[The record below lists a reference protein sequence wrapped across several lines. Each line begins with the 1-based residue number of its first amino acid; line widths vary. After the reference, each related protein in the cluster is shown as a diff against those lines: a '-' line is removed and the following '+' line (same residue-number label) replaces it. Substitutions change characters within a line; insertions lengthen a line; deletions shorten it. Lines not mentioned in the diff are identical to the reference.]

1 MRFKVYVRLK
11 AGVLDVQG
19 KAIEG
24 GLKSLGF
31 NNVDDVRIG
40 KLVELSI
47 TADSEDEAKNQ
58 ADEICQKLLANP
70 VIEDYEIKVV

>member
-31 NNVDDVRIG
+31 DNVDDVRIG
-40 KLVELSI
+40 KLVELNI
-47 TADSEDEAKNQ
+47 TADSEQQAKSQ

-70 VIEDYEIKVV
+70 VIEDYEIKAA

>member
-11 AGVLDVQG
+11 AGVLDVKG

-31 NNVDDVRIG
+31 DNVGDVRIG

-47 TADSEDEAKNQ
+47 TADSEEEARSQ

-70 VIEDYEIKVV
+70 VIEDYEIKAT

>member
-40 KLVELSI
+40 KLVELSVA
-47 TADSEDEAKNQ
+47 ADSEDEAKSQ
-58 ADEICQKLLANP
+58 VDEICQKLLANP
-70 VIEDYEIKVV
+70 VIEDYEIKAV